1 MLDKR
6 CGRPMAEGQKWNYF
20 KALPSILDDAKA
32 FAVGMI

>member
-1 MLDKR
+1 V
-6 CGRPMAEGQKWNYF
+6 EGLWQKIGNGIII